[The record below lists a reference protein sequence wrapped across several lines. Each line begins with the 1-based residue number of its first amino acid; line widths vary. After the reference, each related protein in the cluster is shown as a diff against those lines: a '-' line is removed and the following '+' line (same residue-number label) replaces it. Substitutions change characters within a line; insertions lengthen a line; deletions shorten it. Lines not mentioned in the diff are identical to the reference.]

1 MIYLVK
7 AEGTNLYKI
16 GYTDGKA
23 EKRVKTMQTG
33 CPHKLSIIEEAFGDM
48 DKEKFLHNT
57 FSEQRKQGEWFEFDD
72 DLIQKVVDKIH
83 NATQEELCIEKID
96 SWIEVYESWTRDSR
110 CNDSRLEHFIELA
123 IMYIMRNNGDMAIQR
138 LLEFKEILFSGS
150 RLKYMPEL
158 TERISNTR

>member
-16 GYTDGKA
+16 GYTDGKT
-23 EKRVKTMQTG
+23 EKRVKAMQTG
-33 CPHKLSIIEEAFGDM
+33 CPHKLSIIEEAFGDI
-48 DKEKFLHNT
+48 DKEKLLHNT
-57 FSEQRKQGEWFEFDD
+57 FSKQRKQGEWFEFDD
-72 DLIQKVVDKIH
+72 DLIQKVVDKMH

-96 SWIEVYESWTRDSR
+96 SWIEAYESWIRDSR
-110 CNDSRLEHFIELA
+110 CSNSRLEHFIELA
-123 IMYIMRNNGDMAIQR
+123 IMYIMRDNGDMAIQR